1 MTSLKEGEKAPNF
14 SVPNQDDK
22 LLTLDTYKGKK
33 LILYFYPKD
42 STPGCTAESCNFRD
56 NYHELLELG
65 YDVLGV
71 SADNSNSHKK
81 FISKNE
87 LPFHLISDTEKEVI
101 KAYDVWGPKK
111 FMGKEYEGI
120 HRTTFVID
128 EKGFIERI
136 FTKVKTKEHT
146 AQILETYK

>member
-1 MTSLKEGEKAPNF
+1 MTKLKIGDDAPDFCVLNENNDKISLSNF
-14 SVPNQDDK
+14 
-22 LLTLDTYKGKK
+22 KGKK

-42 STPGCTAESCNFRD
+42 STPGCTAESCNLRD
-56 NYHELLELG
+56 NYSDLLALG

-71 SADNSNSHKK
+71 SADNSSSHQK
-81 FISKNE
+81 FIAKNE
-87 LPFHLISDTEKEVI
+87 LPFHLLSDTQKKVI

-111 FMGKEYEGI
+111 FMGKEYDGI

-128 EKGFIERI
+128 ENGVIERI

>member
-42 STPGCTAESCNFRD
+42 STPGCTAESCNLRD

-101 KAYDVWGPKK
+101 NAYDVWGPKK
-111 FMGKEYEGI
+111 FMGKEYDGI
-120 HRTTFVID
+120 HRKSFLID
-128 EKGFIERI
+128 EISSFPN
-136 FTKVKTKEHT
+136 
-146 AQILETYK
+146 ILSLIR